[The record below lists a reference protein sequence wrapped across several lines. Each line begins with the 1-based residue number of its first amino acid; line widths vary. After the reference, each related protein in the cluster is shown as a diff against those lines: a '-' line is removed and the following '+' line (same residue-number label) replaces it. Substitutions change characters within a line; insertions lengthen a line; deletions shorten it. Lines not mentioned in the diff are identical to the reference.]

1 MNCKQC
7 GNPIDENKLVCQ
19 NCGYQGPLNE
29 ERAKLEELRERKKNL
44 VFNMVKKPIFLALTI
59 AISVAT
65 VINIIN
71 ILRGDVSGLIESL
84 FMGISAVGLWSC
96 YLAKDNGA
104 LNGALRNASLYDAY
118 NRIIYT
124 VLAVVDVVVFG
135 LVAAVMF
142 VLSADK
148 SGPLAG
154 SGETVTVLA
163 VAALIVGA
171 ISVAIKLLFRSVYKK
186 RREYFLE
193 LGKFVESGS
202 YTAKKPSPV
211 GSYVIG
217 AMSAISGLSSL
228 GMSLLSTTLSSIVM
242 NVLSSLAPSSE
253 IAALLPLA
261 EAMLIAIFG
270 GLAIGAVSKLAVG
283 LYYILSAVWMTSV
296 HEEAC
301 AANSAIDHQNVRRLD
316 FERKSKAEYEEW
328 ERVQS
333 SECRVQSEELGE
345 RCEEAS
351 TEDESVQTPIE
362 ETNREPKEETNE

>member
-19 NCGYQGPLNE
+19 NCGYQGPLTE
-29 ERAKLEELRERKKNL
+29 EREKLEELRERKRNL
-44 VFNMVKKPIFLALTI
+44 VGTMVKKPIFLALAI
-59 AISVAT
+59 AISVAAVIH
-65 VINIIN
+65 VINL
-71 ILRGDVSGLIESL
+71 LRGDVSGLMEAV

-118 NRIIYT
+118 NKIIYT
-124 VLAVVDVVVFG
+124 VLAVVDIAVFG
-135 LVAAVMF
+135 IIAV
-142 VLSADK
+142 VLLILSADK
-148 SGPLAG
+148 TGNPAG
-154 SGETVTVLA
+154 SPEATA
-163 VAALIVGA
+163 VIAVMVLIVGA

-202 YTAKKPSPV
+202 YTVKKPSPV

-217 AMSAISGLSSL
+217 AMSILGGLSSL
-228 GMSLLSTTLSSIVM
+228 GTSLLAGALTDIVM
-242 NVLSSLAPSSE
+242 SIFSSLVPSSE
-253 IAALLPLA
+253 IAELLPLV
-261 EAMLIAIFG
+261 ETMLIATFG

-316 FERKSKAEYEEW
+316 FERRSKAEYEEW
-328 ERVQS
+328 ENLRKNEEMQNAECKMQNEDASDGEMPEDAPAITTDEVPS
-333 SECRVQSEELGE
+333 SE
-345 RCEEAS
+345 
-351 TEDESVQTPIE
+351 I
-362 ETNREPKEETNE
+362 NE

>member
-19 NCGYQGPLNE
+19 NCGYQGPLTE
-29 ERAKLEELRERKKNL
+29 EREKLEELRERKRNL
-44 VFNMVKKPIFLALTI
+44 VFTMVKKPTFLALTI
-59 AISVAT
+59 AISVAA
-65 VINIIN
+65 VIHIIN
-71 ILRGDVSGLIESL
+71 ILRGDVSGLIEAV
-84 FMGISAVGLWSC
+84 FMSISAVGLWSC
-96 YLAKDNGA
+96 YCAKDNGA
-104 LNGALRNASLYDAY
+104 LPGALRNASLYDAY

-124 VLAVVDVVVFG
+124 VLAVVDVLVFG
-135 LVAAVMF
+135 LVAVVLF
-142 VLSADK
+142 VLSGDK

-171 ISVAIKLLFRSVYKK
+171 ISVAVKLLFRRVYKK

-193 LGKFVESGS
+193 LGKLIESGS

-211 GSYVIG
+211 GSYIVG
-217 AMSAISGLSSL
+217 AMSVLGGLSSL
-228 GMSLLSTTLSSIVM
+228 GMSMLATSLTGVIM
-242 NVLSSLAPSSE
+242 NVLSALAGSAELSNF
-253 IAALLPLA
+253 LPLI
-261 EAMLIAIFG
+261 ETMLVATFG
-270 GLAIGAVSKLAVG
+270 GLAIGAVSKLANG

-316 FERKSKAEYEEW
+316 FERRSKAEYEEW
-328 ERVQS
+328 EKAS
-333 SECRVQSEELGE
+333 AECRVQSAELGE